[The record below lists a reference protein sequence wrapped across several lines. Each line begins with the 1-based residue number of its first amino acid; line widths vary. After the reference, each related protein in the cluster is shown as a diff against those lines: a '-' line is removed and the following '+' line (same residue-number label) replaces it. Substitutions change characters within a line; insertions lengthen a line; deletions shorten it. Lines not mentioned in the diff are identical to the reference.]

1 MSLSTYAI
9 VTGASRGLG
18 LALAQG
24 LLQAGAGVLTLARSH
39 NAELEAQAAQ
49 AGGSLRQI
57 QVDLADAAAA
67 QRCAAQ
73 LADCLPRDAQRYLLI
88 NNAGSVDPVRSAAG
102 LDDAAAIGAA
112 LTLNV
117 ASVMLLSAAF
127 LSATRGL
134 DAQRR
139 VVNISSGAGRNPVP
153 GWAVYCAT
161 KAAVDRYTQ
170 VAAAENPGVRFASLA
185 PGVIDT
191 AMQVHIRDSDPAD
204 FPGLARFIDMHA
216 GGQLAA
222 PEAVAAKILRYV
234 DHDDFGSTI
243 IDDIRNYD

>member
-1 MSLSTYAI
+1 VSLSTYAI

-24 LLQAGAGVLTLARSH
+24 LLQAGARVLTLSRGH
-39 NAELEAQAAQ
+39 NAELETQAAQ
-49 AGGSLRQI
+49 AGCSLRQI

-73 LADCLPRDAQRYLLI
+73 IADSLPLDAQRYLLI
-88 NNAGSVDPVRSAAG
+88 NNAGTVDPVRATSG

-112 LTLNV
+112 LSLNV

-127 LSATRGL
+127 LRATGGL
-134 DAQRR
+134 EAERR
-139 VVNISSGAGRNPVP
+139 VVNISSGAGRNPIA
-153 GWAVYCAT
+153 GWAVYCAA

-170 VAAAENPGVRFASLA
+170 VAAAENPGTRFASLA

-204 FPGLARFIDMHA
+204 FPGLARFVDMHA
-216 GGQLAA
+216 SGQLAA
-222 PEAVAAKILRYV
+222 PAAVAAKILRYV
-234 DHDDFGSTI
+234 DRDDFGSTI

>member
-24 LLQAGAGVLTLARSH
+24 LLQAGARVLTLSRGH

-73 LADCLPRDAQRYLLI
+73 LAESLPRDAQRYLLI
-88 NNAGSVDPVRSAAG
+88 NNAGSVDPVRATSG
-102 LDDAAAIGAA
+102 LDDAAAIGTAFN
-112 LTLNV
+112 LNV
-117 ASVMLLSAAF
+117 GSVMLLSAAF
-127 LSATRGL
+127 LRATGGL
-134 DAQRR
+134 DAERR
-139 VVNISSGAGRNPVP
+139 VVNISSGAGRNPIA
-153 GWAVYCAT
+153 GWAVYCAA

-170 VAAAENPGVRFASLA
+170 VAAAENPGTRFASLA

-191 AMQVHIRDSDPAD
+191 AMQVHIRDSDPSD
-204 FPGLARFIDMHA
+204 FPGLARFVDMHA
-216 GGQLAA
+216 SGQLAA
-222 PEAVAAKILRYV
+222 PAAVAAKILRYV
-234 DHDDFGSTI
+234 NRDDFGSTI

>member
-9 VTGASRGLG
+9 ITGASRGLG

-24 LLQAGAGVLTLARSH
+24 LLQAGTGVLTLARSH
-39 NAELEAQAAQ
+39 NAELEAQAVQ

-170 VAAAENPGVRFASLA
+170 VAAAENPDARFASLA

-191 AMQVHIRDSDPAD
+191 AMQGHIRDSDPAD
-204 FPGLARFIDMHA
+204 FPGLARFVDMHA

-222 PEAVAAKILRYV
+222 PAAVAAKILRYV
-234 DHDDFGSTI
+234 NRDDFGSTI